1 VITAILGLVLIALLL
16 LGNAALKR
24 YFEAREAFDI
34 LAEDEREHVIDLGR
48 AEDLSPA
55 LVFVPDGFTCL
66 ECKEAPALPHTVWC
80 AVCNRAAWAAIV
92 APSSPIW
99 GKP

>member
-1 VITAILGLVLIALLL
+1 MITAILGLVLIALLL

-48 AEDLSPA
+48 AEDLSPV
-55 LVFVPDGFTCL
+55 LIFVPDGFTCL
-66 ECKEAPALPHTVWC
+66 ECKESDALPGCVWC
-80 AVCNRAAWAAIV
+80 ATCNEAAWAATV
-92 APSSPIW
+92 APRSPI
-99 GKP
+99 GGNR